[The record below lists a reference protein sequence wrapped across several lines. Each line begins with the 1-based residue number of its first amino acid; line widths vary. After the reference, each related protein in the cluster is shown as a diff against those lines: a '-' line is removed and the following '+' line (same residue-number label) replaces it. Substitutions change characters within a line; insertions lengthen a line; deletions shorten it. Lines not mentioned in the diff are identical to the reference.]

1 MAKVGEG
8 PAAQRYGKM
17 KAVDRAKTAQTRA
30 HTAAKG
36 AQAAA
41 DKAKKASPKK
51 GLLSSLISK
60 RKKALDSI

>member
-17 KAVDRAKTAQTRA
+17 RAVDRAKAASGRA
-30 HTAAKG
+30 KTAAAG
-36 AQAAA
+36 AQKAA
-41 DKAKKASPKK
+41 DRAKKAAPKK

-60 RKKALDSI
+60 RKRQLDSI